1 MKRSPLKYFAWI
13 SLVLLTLVSCRSSR
27 IYTSG
32 EQAEVIRDSILPDSF
47 EKITVKAKITYQ
59 ERELSGLMLIK
70 NGGSGDY
77 KIAFFNE
84 IGMTYLE
91 GTLDRSYR
99 HPKLIIRNIAPVIN
113 YKSFVKNFEK
123 SMLTVFSDK
132 FNPIFPASP
141 LPRPHAEDK
150 STLSVQLRNGFR
162 LELMTNDQ

>member
-1 MKRSPLKYFAWI
+1 MKRSPLKCFAWI

-32 EQAEVIRDSILPDSF
+32 EQAEIIRGSILPDSF

-70 NGGSGDY
+70 NGGGGDY

-91 GTLDRSYR
+91 GTLDRNSK
-99 HPKLIIRNIAPVIN
+99 HNKFSVNNIAPVIN
-113 YKSFVKNFEK
+113 YKSFIKNFEK
-123 SMLTVFSDK
+123 CLQE
-132 FNPIFPASP
+132 IFAHAPMP
-141 LPRPHAEDK
+141 PCPHADNET
-150 STLSVQLRNGFR
+150 TLSVQLRNGFR
-162 LELMTNDQ
+162 LEISLKE